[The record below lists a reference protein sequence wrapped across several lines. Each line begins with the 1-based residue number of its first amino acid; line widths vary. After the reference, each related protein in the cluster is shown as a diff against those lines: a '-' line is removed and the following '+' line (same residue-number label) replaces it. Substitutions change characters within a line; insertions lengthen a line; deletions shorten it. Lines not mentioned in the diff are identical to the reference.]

1 MPVDNT
7 RPNRLRNHCVRN
19 PLDINCLPCVVRL
32 IFLVLLTQG
41 GRKKDSPKTNT
52 YPYHLKKINYKKGA
66 SPKIKLDKHSYKK
79 RNQDKSFSITGRGYL
94 ELSSSV
100 ENVNYDDFY
109 YSLKKIRHLICNYHS
124 LREHIIR
131 IYNLELQV
139 MLIDIIMALE
149 NIELSNQ
156 DRLVLKDY
164 MNGMSLSDIGKKYHF
179 TRSNADFI
187 IKKITKRVQNYL
199 LGGDED

>member
-7 RPNRLRNHCVRN
+7 RPNRLRNHCERN
-19 PLDINCLPCVVRL
+19 PLDIYCLPCVVRL
-32 IFLVLLTQG
+32 LFFSFINTGGEKRLVTT
-41 GRKKDSPKTNT
+41 RPKTNFS
-52 YPYHLKKINYKKGA
+52 YKYIMKGA

-79 RNQDKSFSITGRGYL
+79 KYQDKSFSITGRGYL

-131 IYNLELQV
+131 IHNSELQV
-139 MLIDIIMALE
+139 MLIDITMALE
-149 NIELSNQ
+149 SIELSNQ
-156 DRLVLKDY
+156 DKLVLNDY
-164 MNGMSLSDIGKKYHF
+164 MNGMSLSDIGKKYIF

-199 LGGDED
+199 LGGDE

>member
-1 MPVDNT
+1 MVGG
-7 RPNRLRNHCVRN
+7 V
-19 PLDINCLPCVVRL
+19 INLYILKENKKTNIRKGGL
-32 IFLVLLTQG
+32 QG
-41 GRKKDSPKTNT
+41 GLKTPLRLSQTNQIT
-52 YPYHLKKINYKKGA
+52 HLKNITKGA
-66 SPKIKLDKHSYKK
+66 FIKIKLDKHSYKK

-139 MLIDIIMALE
+139 MLIDITMALE

-199 LGGDED
+199 LGGEED

>member
-1 MPVDNT
+1 M
-7 RPNRLRNHCVRN
+7 RLS
-19 PLDINCLPCVVRL
+19 
-32 IFLVLLTQG
+32 Q
-41 GRKKDSPKTNT
+41 TNQIT
-52 YPYHLKKINYKKGA
+52 HLKNITKGA
-66 SPKIKLDKHSYKK
+66 FIKIKLDKHSYKK

-139 MLIDIIMALE
+139 MLIDITMALE

-199 LGGDED
+199 LGGEED